1 MEEIWELLDESGEKV
16 GKVVPRNEMPEGF
29 YHLGT
34 DVWFINSKNEIL
46 IQKRSPQKRKE
57 PNVWAMTGG
66 SVIKGENSL
75 QTIERE
81 VKEELGIDLD
91 MKNIKLVKKYKIGN
105 VWLDTYIVRQDIE
118 LKDIIMQEEEVCEV
132 KWATFEEIEKLFDS
146 QQFMKNRWEYIRDFI
161 QDML

>member
-1 MEEIWELLDESGEKV
+1 MEEIWELLDENGNKV
-16 GKVVPRNEMPEGF
+16 GKAVPREEMPEGF
-29 YHLGT
+29 YHLGA

-66 SVIKGENSL
+66 SVIKEENSL

-81 VKEELGIDLD
+81 VKEELGIDL
-91 MKNIKLVKKYKIGN
+91 
-105 VWLDTYIVRQDIE
+105 
-118 LKDIIMQEEEVCEV
+118 
-132 KWATFEEIEKLFDS
+132 
-146 QQFMKNRWEYIRDFI
+146 IRDFI